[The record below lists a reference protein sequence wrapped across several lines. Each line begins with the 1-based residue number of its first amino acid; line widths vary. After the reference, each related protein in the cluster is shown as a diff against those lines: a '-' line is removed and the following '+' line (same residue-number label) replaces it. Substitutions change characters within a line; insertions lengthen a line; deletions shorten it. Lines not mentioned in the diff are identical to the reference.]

1 MKKIVLFMLCF
12 FAVTVY
18 AQTNESLENIFSR
31 TSIRN
36 YTDKK
41 VESEKI
47 DLILKAAMA
56 APSAMNRQPW
66 EFIVVTD
73 KKTLKKLAKIA
84 PNAGYAKDSKLAFI
98 VCGDNKISDK
108 FWEQDCSAAT
118 ENLLLAV
125 NSLGLGAVWCA
136 VYPFDEKV
144 KAVQELFNLPENII
158 PLNIIPVGYF
168 EGKVTPK
175 DKYKK
180 EKIHNNKW

>member
-1 MKKIVLFMLCF
+1 MKKILLLMLCF
-12 FAVTVY
+12 FAISAY

-31 TSIRN
+31 VSVRN
-36 YTDKK
+36 YTNKK
-41 VESEKI
+41 VEPEKV
-47 DLILKAAMA
+47 DLMLKAAMA

-73 KKTLKKLAKIA
+73 RKTLDKIAEIA
-84 PNAGYAKDSKLAFI
+84 PNAGYTKEAALAFI
-98 VCGDNKISDK
+98 VCGDTKISDK
-108 FWEQDCSAAT
+108 FWNQDCSAAT
-118 ENLLLAV
+118 ENLLLAA
-125 NSLGLGAVWCA
+125 NALELGAVWCA

-144 KAVQELFNLPENII
+144 KALQELFKLPENII